1 MPTQEYPAYDGPFHP
16 AGASGIPITRAERD
30 EILNVFLGLHEE
42 DFLRRNAPPPFGDRI
57 PVNADTPQIIERL
70 WVSETR
76 WRERAFAAWT
86 LGQMDLAPSERS
98 TAANALA
105 HLITNRMRT
114 SGTGLGSRA
123 LRALQRTA
131 VLTTAGVTA
140 VLLLFLFGCFVT
152 SPLIDAEQL
161 FWMFLSVPLAIVGGL
176 ACSVYVLPVV
186 LPLSLALDAARN
198 NFVRATA
205 VTALGRLRVPERVG
219 VLAQAL
225 VDGNGRVR
233 DAAEVALHAVL
244 PLLTVEHYGRLPA
257 DAVPGLCKAL
267 GHLYHIMPVSGSA
280 EGARREHLLV
290 LLVEALGRVGDG
302 RAVPLMEWLA
312 VESVLPRVQSAAAA
326 VLPVLRE
333 REREESDR
341 GALLRAVSTPVA
353 APQELLRSV
362 TACAE
367 GDPRQLLRPGQAV
380 VEAASTPD
388 SPVRKVL

>member
-1 MPTQEYPAYDGPFHP
+1 MPTQEYPAYSGPSHP
-16 AGASGIPITRAERD
+16 AGTTGIPITRAERD
-30 EILNVFLGLHEE
+30 EILSVFLGLHEE

-114 SGTGLGSRA
+114 SGTSLGSRA

-131 VLTTAGVTA
+131 MLTTAGFTA

-161 FWMFLSVPLAIVGGL
+161 FWMFLSVPLAILGGL

-219 VLAQAL
+219 VLAHAL
-225 VDGNGRVR
+225 ADGNGRVR
-233 DAAEVALHAVL
+233 DAAEAALYAVL
-244 PLLTVEHYGRLPA
+244 PLLTTEHYGRLPA
-257 DAVPGLCKAL
+257 DTVPGLCKAL
-267 GHLYHIMPVSGSA
+267 GHLYHITPFAGSV
-280 EGARREHLLV
+280 EGTRREQLLV
-290 LLVEALGRVGDG
+290 LLIEALGKVGDG
-302 RAVPLMEWLA
+302 RAAPLMEWLA
-312 VESVLPRVQSAAAA
+312 GESMLPRVQSAAVA

-333 REREESDR
+333 RQRQESDR
-341 GALLRAVSTPVA
+341 DALLRAVSAPVA
-353 APQELLRSV
+353 TSQELLRPV
-362 TACAE
+362 TGCTG
-367 GDPRQLLRPGQAV
+367 GDPQQLLRPGQAV
-380 VEAASTPD
+380 VEPAGTLD
-388 SPVRKVL
+388 PVIKKVQ